1 MEIRFANEKQCAIA
15 DLLWAAN
22 TEQEAQAVIRVFGVE
37 AEVVYNMIVA
47 AAFDEELAK
56 QEEFPEVIDILEAL
70 K

>member
-22 TEQEAQAVIRVFGVE
+22 TQEEAQVVIKVFGKE

-47 AAFDEELAK
+47 ATLDEVNDVAQAAEL
-56 QEEFPEVIDILEAL
+56 LE
-70 K
+70 KF